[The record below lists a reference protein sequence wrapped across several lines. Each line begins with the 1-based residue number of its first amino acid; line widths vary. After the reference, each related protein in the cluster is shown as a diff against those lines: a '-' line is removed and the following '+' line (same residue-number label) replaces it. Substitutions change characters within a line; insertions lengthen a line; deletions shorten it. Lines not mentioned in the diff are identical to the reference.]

1 LLTINVIGQK
11 GIFINNL
18 LEKILFIQDKQILKK
33 STHISSI
40 VGVIFALII
49 ILSSPVWYIIF
60 HDTYAKIEIIQEQDI
75 AQLKSLNMKCLDSI
89 SYRLESTK
97 NFIQNMIYVAIFIQF
112 IIGTNLLESNLLR
125 LKLHKQLNK
134 DDSITN
140 TRSE

>member
-1 LLTINVIGQK
+1 MLTINVIGQK